1 MITILIFILSITL
14 NAQQR
19 NSTSEKEID
28 DIMKWHVLRQ
38 QVERAVY
45 RGQLDRIEADKE
57 YSNFRAMM
65 NGRRIEYKDPILEK
79 HFKKY
84 GIENVSNLKNTLL
97 DEGIPVNKLEAVLG
111 GMLRLMHVARL
122 DESNFRINPR
132 YEVYF
137 KERVGLNNRQVDQI
151 IAIVRSQISY

>member
-57 YSNFRAMM
+57 YSNFRAKM
-65 NGRRIEYKDPILEK
+65 NGRRIKYKDPILEK

-97 DEGIPVNKLEAVLG
+97 DEDISVNKLEAVLG
-111 GMLRLMHVARL
+111 GMLETPA
-122 DESNFRINPR
+122 FRIHLRPAR
-132 YEVYF
+132 RASLLFHRKDWVATSSVEPKGQWMGVPPC
-137 KERVGLNNRQVDQI
+137 
-151 IAIVRSQISY
+151 